1 MVGYVDDSNG
11 QTNDFLK
18 NDQPT
23 DTSLL
28 NKTQHDAQLWKD
40 LLHASGGAL
49 KLPKCAYQLMSWRF
63 LNDGRPLMQGG
74 VSSQAVQVHSH
85 DNTVRAQ
92 NIPGLSA
99 YTAHKTLGHYKDP
112 HGDQVRQRKEL
123 QTKCDNAANFISRSP
138 LTREEAWTY
147 YFAIYLPSVGYPLPS
162 CHFNKATLDKIQR
175 TVMSGM
181 IAKCGY
187 NRNTKRAIIYG
198 PAHLGGANFRSLYSV
213 QGVGQLL
220 SFIKYWRSPC
230 QAGKLLRIA
239 VAWLQHTLGT
249 SRSFLQDTSTRL
261 PHMEAKWLKSLRDYL
276 KHVKGNIEVD
286 QKYIPPLERIHDCYI
301 MDAIIDSHQFNNK
314 EIQRLN
320 YCRLYLQAV
329 TLSDLA
335 QASGTHLDMAMLR
348 GCPDQCSS
356 VSRWHHVTQG
366 RPDDKQWQLWRRA
379 NRIWSEEDGALKQPL
394 KRWIVP
400 VQHQRRQWQ
409 AYGDMKGRIYVRYP
423 PGSNPTHIHAIP
435 GGTQERRTA
444 INSPICYSRRSPQ
457 WPTTP
462 AAGVRIRG
470 PVANASNSHRRK
482 NILGRVR

>member
-1 MVGYVDDSNG
+1 
-11 QTNDFLK
+11 
-18 NDQPT
+18 
-23 DTSLL
+23 
-28 NKTQHDAQLWKD
+28 
-40 LLHASGGAL
+40 
-49 KLPKCAYQLMSWRF
+49 
-63 LNDGRPLMQGG
+63 
-74 VSSQAVQVHSH
+74 
-85 DNTVRAQ
+85 
-92 NIPGLSA
+92 
-99 YTAHKTLGHYKDP
+99 
-112 HGDQVRQRKEL
+112 
-123 QTKCDNAANFISRSP
+123 
-138 LTREEAWTY
+138 
-147 YFAIYLPSVGYPLPS
+147 
-162 CHFNKATLDKIQR
+162 
-175 TVMSGM
+175 MSGM

-423 PGSNPTHIHAIP
+423 QAAIP
-435 GGTQERRTA
+435 HTYTRYQAVPKKDAQQLTVPYAIPAEVPNGQQRQQPVSESEVRLPTQVTPIDVKIYSDEYDSNLRRGAST
-444 INSPICYSRRSPQ
+444 SPQ
-457 WPTTP
+457 STRQQQFHQDHRKESRLHLLSRQQARPMGSRNITTHP
-462 AAGVRIRG
+462 DEI
-470 PVANASNSHRRK
+470 
-482 NILGRVR
+482 